1 MGSGIYAIVYV
12 DDRRVGTLDNG
23 ESFTIDLSTGSHQIA
38 IESTKETS
46 SITMTGFGM
55 GTVRNGNRSKISSLE
70 IPEGTKS
77 VRVQAGV
84 RTGKGFFSNES
95 FIDVVDVQMR

>member
-1 MGSGIYAIVYV
+1 MQIKINNLSYVYMKKTPNEV
-12 DDRRVGTLDNG
+12 KALNDV
-23 ESFTIDLSTGSHQIA
+23 
-38 IESTKETS
+38 
-46 SITMTGFGM
+46 
-55 GTVRNGNRSKISSLE
+55 SLE